1 MKIAY
6 ICTNYNNSDL
16 TVSAVASIVRD
27 ANHDVSVFVVDNAS
41 DEKHR
46 LTLEKLSLED
56 HRVHVI
62 FNPENIGYFA
72 GLNVGIDAA
81 LSEDIGIEWMIV
93 GNNDLVFPTNFIESI
108 AKLRDEFNH
117 YCVISPDIITLD
129 GAHQNPHV
137 ISKISSMREL
147 FYDLY
152 FSNYYLGMAIHR
164 VAKLLPRLTRRGDED
179 EWRTP
184 RKIYQ
189 GHGSCYLL
197 TPKFFNYFKELWAPT
212 FMMGEEFF
220 LSLQLISVGE
230 QVYYSPEVSVTHYW
244 HGSLQDIPSRRRW
257 AMARDAH
264 LEYRKYVRVFD
275 QHHNKYPY
283 SN

>member
-41 DEKHR
+41 NEKHR

-56 HRVHVI
+56 SRVHVI

-72 GLNVGIDAA
+72 GLNVGIAAA

-93 GNNDLVFPTNFIESI
+93 GNNDLVFPANFIESI
-108 AKLRDEFNH
+108 AKCRDEFNNH
-117 YCVISPDIITLD
+117 CVISPDIITLD

-152 FSNYYLGMAIHR
+152 FSNYYFGMAIHR

-197 TPKFFNYFKELWAPT
+197 TPKFFNYFKDLWAPT

-220 LSLQLISVGE
+220 LSLQLKSVGE
-230 QVYYSPEVSVTHYW
+230 QVYYSPGVSVTHHW

-283 SN
+283 SS